1 MSNDLPYTSTSY
13 GNSTVKFP
21 KKPCERKNVLSMLLF
36 GLPGGT
42 PTQLVLELPIDQ
54 SLTLTRKQN
63 NGKNSENCRTE

>member
-1 MSNDLPYTSTSY
+1 
-13 GNSTVKFP
+13 
-21 KKPCERKNVLSMLLF
+21 MLLF